1 MYDLLGYILALLIGV
16 SLGLIGGGGSILT
29 IPVLVYVM
37 GIGASVA
44 TAYSLFIVGA
54 TALVGAFN
62 YIQKKQIDV
71 KMGFLFALPS
81 LLAVFGVRKYIIPLI
96 PAKII
101 EINDFSLQKDRFL
114 MLIFAVIM
122 LTASFLMIKDRKTTE
137 SKPLKQ
143 ALNSYFF
150 VLMIGLTVG
159 VVTGIVGVGGGFM
172 IIPALVLL
180 LGLEMKVAVG
190 TSLLIIAINSLL
202 GFFLAD
208 FGNPNLQINWK
219 MLLTFSLVAS
229 GGIFFG
235 IYLSNWIAGEKLKKG
250 FGAFVLMMGSYI
262 LIKET
267 FFHS

>member
-1 MYDLLGYILALLIGV
+1 MHDLLGYILALLIGV

-37 GIGASVA
+37 GIGASTA
-44 TAYSLFIVGA
+44 TGYSLFIVGA

-62 YIQKKQIDV
+62 YIKKKQVDV
-71 KMGFLFALPS
+71 KMGILFALPS
-81 LLAVFGVRKYIIPLI
+81 LLAVFGVRKYIIPFI

-101 EINDFSLQKDRFL
+101 QIDDFTLQKDSFL
-114 MLIFAVIM
+114 MLIFAIIM
-122 LTASFLMIKDRKTTE
+122 LAASFLMIKDRKTITT
-137 SKPLKQ
+137 KPQKQ
-143 ALNSYFF
+143 ALNPYFF
-150 VLMIGLTVG
+150 VLMVGLAVG
-159 VVTGIVGVGGGFM
+159 IVTGVVGVGGGFM

-208 FGNPNLQINWK
+208 FANPDLKIDWNI
-219 MLLTFSLVAS
+219 LLTFSLVAS
-229 GGIFFG
+229 LGIFLG

-250 FGAFVLMMGSYI
+250 FGAFVFMMGSYI
-262 LIKET
+262 LIKEIL
-267 FFHS
+267 FHT